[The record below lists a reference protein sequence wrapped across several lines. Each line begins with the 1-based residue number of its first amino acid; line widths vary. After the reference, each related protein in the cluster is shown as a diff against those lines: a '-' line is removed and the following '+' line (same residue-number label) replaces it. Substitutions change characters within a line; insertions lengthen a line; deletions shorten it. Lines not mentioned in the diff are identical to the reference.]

1 MGLQIN
7 TNVSA
12 LNTYRN
18 LSANQASLSKS
29 LEKLS
34 SGLRIN
40 RASDDAAGLVIS
52 EGLKAQIGGL
62 TVAARNAQDG
72 TSVVQTA
79 EGALSE
85 SHSILQRLRDLAVQA
100 ANGTNDTNARSAI
113 TAEATS
119 LTAELSRIADST
131 NFNGRD
137 LLKGGSMTFQVGS
150 NASSANQISINLANV
165 TAVATALSAGG
176 GTSFAIATPTAVTGN
191 FVFTSTTP
199 AATSTV
205 AMGAAGSLVTV
216 DDVADKLNAD
226 TGFAAN
232 FTASVDAA
240 TNKLVVSSKTGGTVA
255 VTAPG
260 TGAVAG
266 TAVTGGIDFSSATA
280 AATAIG
286 TIDTQIAAISTARAS
301 LGAVSNRFDHAIAN
315 INVAIE
321 NLSASKSRITDTDM
335 ASEMVSY
342 TRGQILAQAGVSM
355 LAQANSQPQLALK
368 LLG

>member
-1 MGLQIN
+1 MQIN

-52 EGLKAQIGGL
+52 ESLKAQIGGL

-100 ANGTNDTNARSAI
+100 ANGTNDSTARSAI
-113 TAEATS
+113 SAEATS
-119 LTAELSRIADST
+119 LTAELSRIASAT
-131 NFNGRD
+131 KFNGVS
-137 LLKGGSMTFQVGS
+137 LLNGGSMTFQVG
-150 NASSANQISINLANV
+150 ANNGDNISVGLANV
-165 TAVATALSAGG
+165 TSVATALTAGG
-176 GTSFAIATPTAVTGN
+176 GASFAVVTPTTVTGAWT
-191 FVFTSTTP
+191 FTSTTP

-205 AMGAAGSLVTV
+205 TFGAAGSVTTV
-216 DDVADKLNAD
+216 DQVADTLNAN

-232 FTASVDAA
+232 FTATVDSV

-255 VTAPG
+255 TTAPG
-260 TGAVAG
+260 TGGAVGA
-266 TAVTGGIDFSSATA
+266 AVVGGIDFGTVANASA
-280 AATAIG
+280 AIA
-286 TIDTQIAAISTARAS
+286 TIDTQIAAVSTARAS
-301 LGAVSNRFDHAIAN
+301 LGAVQNRFDHAIAN
-315 INVAIE
+315 INVAVE
-321 NLSASKSRITDTDM
+321 NLSASKSRITDVDM
-335 ASEMVSY
+335 ASEMVNY

-368 LLG
+368 LLS

>member
-79 EGALSE
+79 EGALAE

-100 ANGTNDTNARSAI
+100 ANGTNDTNARAAI
-113 TAEATS
+113 GAEATS
-119 LTAELSRIADST
+119 LTDELTRIST
-131 NFNGRD
+131 STKFNGTA
-137 LLKGGSMTFQVGS
+137 LLTGGSMTFQVGS
-150 NASSANQISINLANV
+150 NSGETISVNLANV
-165 TAVATALSAGG
+165 SSVASAL
-176 GTSFAIATPTAVTGN
+176 TSVSGANFTIATPSTVAGN
-191 FVFTSTTP
+191 FVFTTTGA
-199 AATSTV
+199 AATTATV
-205 AMGAAGSLVTV
+205 AMGTAGAYTTV
-216 DDVADKLNAD
+216 GGVADKLNSD

-232 FTASVDAA
+232 FNASVDSG
-240 TNKLVVSSKTGGTVA
+240 TGKLVVTAKNGGTVA
-255 VTAPG
+255 ATAPG
-260 TGAVAG
+260 TGAA
-266 TAVTGGIDFSSATA
+266 TGSTFTGAIDFSSASGASA
-280 AATAIG
+280 AIA

-335 ASEMVSY
+335 AQEMVSY

-355 LAQANSQPQLALK
+355 LAQANQQPQLALK